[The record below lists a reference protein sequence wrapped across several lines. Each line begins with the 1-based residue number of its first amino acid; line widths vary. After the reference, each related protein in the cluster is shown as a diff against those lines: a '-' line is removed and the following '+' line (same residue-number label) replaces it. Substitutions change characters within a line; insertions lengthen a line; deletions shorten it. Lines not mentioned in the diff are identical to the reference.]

1 MKFQWDLTQHL
12 LLPTYRQQMR
22 PDLRRAGRFGYMFRS
37 IDDLAVQN
45 DGGGGFK
52 IYKDIYPLALE
63 LTKENSTTQEES
75 FLDLYLKVSVR

>member
-1 MKFQWDLTQHL
+1 
-12 LLPTYRQQMR
+12 
-22 PDLRRAGRFGYMFRS
+22 MFRS

-63 LTKENSTTQEES
+63 LKKENSTTQEES